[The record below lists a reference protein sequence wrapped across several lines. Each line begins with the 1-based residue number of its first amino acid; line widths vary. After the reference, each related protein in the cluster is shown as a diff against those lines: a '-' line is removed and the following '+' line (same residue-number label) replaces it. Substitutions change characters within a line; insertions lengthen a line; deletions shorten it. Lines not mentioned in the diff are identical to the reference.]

1 MLGSA
6 PGSALGPVTDPVTDP
21 VTGSVIGPVLRGVAS
36 PWTVAWGSWLGG
48 GMGASESSPG
58 EAGALLGFRRPMKPQ
73 GTKKKISA
81 SSLREAFRKIIWPRR
96 RLVFLGLCLIALNR
110 ASGMVLPAS
119 TRYLIDDVLAGGAER
134 LLMPIL
140 LGLVAATTI
149 QAISSFTLTKLLSV
163 EAQYLIAELRAEVHE
178 HVLGLP
184 VRRFE
189 DTRSGELVS
198 RVMNDVE
205 GVRNLVGTGL
215 VQLVGGIL
223 TALIAMV
230 FLLKINV
237 AMTALALVPMALFAV
252 VSSLAFKRL
261 RPAFRERGKLQAE
274 VTGRLTESLGGI
286 RIIKGFHALARE
298 SDIFRAGVLR
308 IFENVKSTLTTT
320 AAVTSLG
327 TFFVGVASVVILGYG
342 GREILAEQMTV
353 GELFSFTLFLALLIG
368 PIIQMANIGTQ
379 MTEAFAGLDR
389 TAELLQQPGEDDDP
403 LRVEVMPRVNGHLR
417 FEDVSFAYEEGEPV
431 LKGIDF
437 EVQPGEVVALVG
449 SSGSGKS
456 TLASIAVSFLSPDT
470 GRVLVDGVDLRT
482 VELASYRSQLGLV
495 LQDEFLFDGTIR
507 ENLLFARPG
516 ASEEQVVEAARR
528 AHVTEFADRMPDG
541 LDTVIG
547 ERGVKLSGG
556 QKQRVTIARALLAD
570 PRVLLLDEA
579 TSSLDTESESFI
591 QESLGELL
599 AGRTTLVIA
608 HRLSTIQRAD
618 LILVIEDGEVV
629 ERGRHGD
636 LMAQEGRYHRLYTL
650 QARI

>member
-1 MLGSA
+1 MVEA
-6 PGSALGPVTDPVTDP
+6 V
-21 VTGSVIGPVLRGVAS
+21 
-36 PWTVAWGSWLGG
+36 
-48 GMGASESSPG
+48 ESSPG
-58 EAGALLGFRRPMKPQ
+58 RAGTLLRFRRPMKPQ
-73 GTKKKISA
+73 GPKKKISA
-81 SSLREAFRKIIWPRR
+81 SSLKEAFRKIIWPRR
-96 RLVFLGLCLIALNR
+96 RLVLLGLVLIAVNR

-119 TRYLIDDVLAGGAER
+119 TRYLIDDVLSGGVEG

-140 LGLVAATTI
+140 LGLMAATAV

-163 EAQYLIAELRAEVHE
+163 EAQLLIAELRAEVHE

-298 SDIFRAGVLR
+298 NEIFRSGVLR

-342 GREILAEQMTV
+342 GREILADQMTV

-389 TAELLQQPGEDDDP
+389 TAELLQQPGGDGDP
-403 LRVEVMPRVNGHLR
+403 ERVEIMPRVNGHLR
-417 FEDVSFAYEEGEPV
+417 FEDVSFAYEVEKPV

-456 TLASIAVSFLSPDT
+456 TLASIAVSFLTPDS
-470 GRVLVDGVDLRT
+470 GRVLVDGVDLRK

-507 ENLLFARPG
+507 ENLLFARPE
-516 ASEEQVVEAARR
+516 ASEGEVVEAARR

-556 QKQRVTIARALLAD
+556 QKQRVTIARALLAN

-629 ERGRHGD
+629 ERGRHAE